1 MRQTGVVLGDR
12 IHYVHMK
19 DVWWEFGNGSASVF
33 EGRMSFDGG
42 RRRRDHR
49 SLGHSDIRL

>member
-12 IHYVHMK
+12 IHYAHMK